1 MTRDWNTFLAKG
13 IDLDN
18 DIEIPLI
25 DFDPKPKKISEDGN
39 NQDQIMRS

>member
-1 MTRDWNTFLAKG
+1 MKG

-25 DFDPKPKKISEDGN
+25 DFDPKPKQLLNEFN
-39 NQDQIMRS
+39 E

>member
-1 MTRDWNTFLAKG
+1 MKG

-25 DFDPKPKKISEDGN
+25 DFDPKPNQLISEG
-39 NQDQIMRS
+39 SE